1 MADTDIKFITVVH
14 NALVDAE
21 KVDAE
26 MKKLGF
32 QVSFVCDGKEVTFPT
47 SPIRLYFIEA
57 EGDADALRDH
67 YMDILHEIWENL
79 GIKSGVASVLVGGDW
94 RV

>member
-1 MADTDIKFITVVH
+1 MADKKFITIVH
-14 NALVDAE
+14 NALADAA
-21 KVDAE
+21 KVDVE

-32 QVSFVCDGKEVTFPT
+32 QVSFVRDGKEVTFPT

-57 EGDADALRDH
+57 EGDANALRDR
-67 YMDILHEIWENL
+67 YMDIMHKIWENL

-94 RV
+94 RI